1 MNDLSG
7 KDLISSTNG
16 CSLYQTKLTSISSDK
31 QVLQYIY
38 SEQLGR
44 IVFHRKLRL
53 YRNESG
59 GYYVIA
65 RNNRCYVTGLANKW
79 FYK

>member
-1 MNDLSG
+1 MKSLSEN
-7 KDLISSTNG
+7 DLISRTNN
-16 CSLYQTKLTSISSDK
+16 CILYQTSLTSISSDK
-31 QVLQYIY
+31 MVLQYIY
-38 SEQLGR
+38 SEQSGR
-44 IVFHRKLRL
+44 MVFHRKLRL

-59 GYYVIA
+59 GFYVIA

>member
-1 MNDLSG
+1 MKSLSESN
-7 KDLISSTNG
+7 LISCANS
-16 CSLYQTKLTSISSDK
+16 CRLYQTKLTSISSDK
-31 QVLQYIY
+31 IVLQYVY
-38 SEQLGR
+38 SELSGR

-65 RNNRCYVTGLANKW
+65 RNTRCYVTDLANKW

>member
-1 MNDLSG
+1 MNDLIG

-53 YRNESG
+53 YRNESLILL
-59 GYYVIA
+59 YNIIV
-65 RNNRCYVTGLANKW
+65 NKL
-79 FYK
+79 

>member
-1 MNDLSG
+1 MKSISEN
-7 KDLISSTNG
+7 DLISRTNN
-16 CSLYQTKLTSISSDK
+16 CTLYQTSLTSISSDK
-31 QVLQYIY
+31 MILQYIC
-38 SEQLGR
+38 SEQSGK

-59 GYYVIA
+59 GFYVIA

>member
-1 MNDLSG
+1 MKSLSE
-7 KDLISSTNG
+7 KDLISCTNN
-16 CSLYQTKLTSISSDK
+16 CMLYQTSLTSISADK
-31 QVLQYIY
+31 VILQYVC
-38 SEQLGR
+38 SELAGK

-59 GYYVIA
+59 GFYVIA
-65 RNNRCYVTGLANKW
+65 RNNRCYVTGLMHKW

>member
-1 MNDLSG
+1 MKGLSEN
-7 KDLISSTNG
+7 DLISCTNN
-16 CSLYQTKLTSISSDK
+16 CTLYQTPYTSISADK
-31 QVLQYIY
+31 MILQYIY
-38 SEQLGR
+38 SEQADK

-59 GYYVIA
+59 GFYVIA
-65 RNNRCYVTGLANKW
+65 RNTRCYVTGLMHKW

>member
-1 MNDLSG
+1 MKSLSET
-7 KDLISSTNG
+7 DLISFTNG
-16 CSLYQTKLTSISSDK
+16 CALYQTKLTSISADK
-31 QVLQYIY
+31 LILQYVC
-38 SEQLGR
+38 SELTGK

-59 GYYVIA
+59 GFYVIA
-65 RNNRCYVTGLANKW
+65 RNTRCYVTGLANKW

>member
-1 MNDLSG
+1 MKSLGDTG
-7 KDLISSTNG
+7 FISCNNSYI
-16 CSLYQTKLTSISSDK
+16 LYQTPLTSVSSDRMT
-31 QVLQYIY
+31 LQYVC
-38 SEQLGR
+38 SEQAGR

-59 GYYVIA
+59 GFYVIA
-65 RNNRCYVTGLANKW
+65 RNTRCYVTDLANKW

>member
-1 MNDLSG
+1 MKSLSEN
-7 KDLISSTNG
+7 DLISRTNN
-16 CSLYQTKLTSISSDK
+16 CTLYQTSLTSISSDK
-31 QVLQYIY
+31 MILQYIY
-38 SEQLGR
+38 SEQSGR
-44 IVFHRKLRL
+44 TVFHRKLRL

-59 GYYVIA
+59 GFYVIA

>member
-1 MNDLSG
+1 MKSLSE
-7 KDLISSTNG
+7 KELISSTNG
-16 CSLYQTKLTSISSDK
+16 CLLYQTPLTSISADK
-31 QVLQYIY
+31 MILQYIC
-38 SEQLGR
+38 SEQAGK

-59 GYYVIA
+59 GFYVIA
-65 RNNRCYVTGLANKW
+65 RNNRCYVTDLMHKW

>member
-1 MNDLSG
+1 MKKLSEI
-7 KDLISSTNG
+7 DQISFSDN
-16 CSLYQTKLTSISSDK
+16 CILYQTPQTRVNSDNLT
-31 QVLQYIY
+31 LQYIC
-38 SEQLGR
+38 SEQAGK

-59 GYYVIA
+59 GFYVIA
-65 RNNRCYVTGLANKW
+65 RNNRCYVTDLANKW

>member
-1 MNDLSG
+1 MKSLSE
-7 KDLISSTNG
+7 KDLISRTNN
-16 CSLYQTKLTSISSDK
+16 CMLYQTSLTSISADK
-31 QVLQYIY
+31 VILQYVC
-38 SEQLGR
+38 SELAGK

-59 GYYVIA
+59 GFYVIA
-65 RNNRCYVTGLANKW
+65 RNNRCYVTDLANKW

>member
-1 MNDLSG
+1 MKSLSENE
-7 KDLISSTNG
+7 LISSANG
-16 CSLYQTKLTSISSDK
+16 CSLYQTPLTSISADK
-31 QVLQYIY
+31 MILQYIC
-38 SEQLGR
+38 SEQAGK

-59 GYYVIA
+59 GFYVIA
-65 RNNRCYVTGLANKW
+65 RNTRCYVTDLMHKW

>member
-1 MNDLSG
+1 MKKLS
-7 KDLISSTNG
+7 DADFISCNNNCT
-16 CSLYQTKLTSISSDK
+16 LYQTPYTSISSDK
-31 QVLQYIY
+31 MILQYIY
-38 SEQLGR
+38 SEHLGR

-59 GYYVIA
+59 GFYVIA
-65 RNNRCYVTGLANKW
+65 RNSRCYVTDLANKW